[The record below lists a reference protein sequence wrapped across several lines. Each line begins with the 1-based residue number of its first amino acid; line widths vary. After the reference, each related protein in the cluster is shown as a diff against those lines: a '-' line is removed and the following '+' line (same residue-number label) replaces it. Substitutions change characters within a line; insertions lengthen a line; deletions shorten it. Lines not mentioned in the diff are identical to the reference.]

1 MEIYAIYKLFFYT
14 EVNLKLEK
22 SLKKSITLIVLTF
35 FLTNCFYI
43 SSPFRKAKKALEKKD
58 CLKALSYF
66 SKIYT
71 ETKKLKLAK
80 KAGPLCAIEHPL
92 QAKAFYEY
100 LSVIEQD
107 TIKRLSFKQ
116 TLADIYFKLKN
127 YEKSIEVYSFLKK
140 QKNIVESKKE
150 RFSFQIALAYFE
162 LKKWPAC
169 LKELEKLINPQSKGG
184 VTSSLVE
191 QSLKADILFLK
202 ARAFLMWKKY
212 SLAETT
218 FLALKKA
225 HPIYFK
231 TQDGF
236 LYLAFIYESQKEF
249 SKALSYLK
257 SSDRPKAFLDK
268 KIEQLKKR
276 QKNQPGQGF

>member
-1 MEIYAIYKLFFYT
+1 MEIYAIYKVFFYT

-22 SLKKSITLIVLTF
+22 SLKKSIPLIVLTF

-43 SSPFRKAKKALEKKD
+43 SSPYRKAKNALEKKD
-58 CLKALSYF
+58 CPKVLSYF
-66 SKIYT
+66 GKLYT
-71 ETKKLKLAK
+71 EKQKLKVAK
-80 KAGPLCAIEHPL
+80 KAGPLCAKKHPL
-92 QAKAFYEY
+92 QAKTFYEY

-107 TIKRLSFKQ
+107 IVKTLTFKKA
-116 TLADIYFKLKN
+116 LADLYFKLKE
-127 YEKSIEVYSFLKK
+127 YEKAIEVYSFLKQ

-150 RFSFQIALAYFE
+150 QFSFQIALSYFE

-169 LKELEKLINPQSKGG
+169 LKELKNLLKRG
-184 VTSSLVE
+184 VTSPKTE
-191 QSLKADILFLK
+191 QSLKPAILFLK

-218 FLALKKA
+218 FLELKKT

-231 TQDGF
+231 SQDGF

-268 KIEQLKKR
+268 KIEQIKKR